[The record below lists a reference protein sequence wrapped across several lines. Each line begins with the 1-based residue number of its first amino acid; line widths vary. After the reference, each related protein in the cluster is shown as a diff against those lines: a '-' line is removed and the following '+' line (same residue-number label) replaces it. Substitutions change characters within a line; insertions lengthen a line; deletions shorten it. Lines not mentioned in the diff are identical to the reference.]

1 MSDTACADVWRNE
14 EDVMP
19 DQQETEARQGKHA
32 APEGAERHPLINV
45 DRDPT
50 PGRADHARPDED

>member
-1 MSDTACADVWRNE
+1 MSNTAWADVGDYE

-19 DQQETEARQGKHA
+19 DQQEPEQRQGRHA
-32 APEGAERHPLINV
+32 APEGAQRHPLINL

-50 PGRADHARPDED
+50 PGQADHARPDED